1 MILST
6 TYLVLL
12 LMAARSSFQYCLAEE
27 LQLVYPPAVVSK
39 GGGGTTQPADNTNNN
54 ALDHQFIIEFERNKL
69 GEGSK
74 RRLFRKA
81 KGVDADLEVL
91 EQTENRNIVI
101 VKFRDS
107 VTAAKWR
114 KNASGIKAFEQ
125 GRK

>member
-6 TYLVLL
+6 TYLVIL
-12 LMAARSSFQYCLAEE
+12 LMAARTSFQYCLAEE
-27 LQLVYPPAVVSK
+27 SQVVYPPAVLVSSE
-39 GGGGTTQPADNTNNN
+39 GGHQPADDTNNN

-81 KGVDADLEVL
+81 KGVDADLEVV
-91 EQTENRNIVI
+91 EQTESQNIVI
-101 VKFRDS
+101 VKFCDS

-114 KNASGIKAFEQ
+114 KNAKGIKTFEQ
-125 GRK
+125 GRN